1 MQPRRI
7 GIVGA
12 TGQVGATLA
21 EVLASEG
28 RSLRLLIHTP
38 GSAWRLARRPQELV
52 TADILDKENLTAAL
66 SGCDVV
72 VNCTRGGPTEMLDGL
87 RNILNVSRSL
97 AVSRFVH
104 LSSVAVYGD
113 PPAPGSECEDAP
125 TAPRK
130 GSYGWLKLRQDEL
143 VRDAARRG
151 LPSVSLCLP
160 NIGGPYSAFL
170 LQILDALANRGFALV
185 DGGAAPCVTVDVL
198 NVCRAIGGAIESDVV
213 DGRRLFVTDDD
224 DVTWRRLLD
233 RLVPL
238 APNPVTVRSISRQSV
253 SVPASAAPGTAMSL
267 LRALKHLVSSDVR
280 LALRKDPLL
289 ASVDSA
295 LRDMVRRLGAR
306 TEDKLRLAIE
316 GPTRVGPESDRT
328 ELIDQR
334 LANQQL
340 RGVRHRCDRAKKEI
354 GYQRAV
360 SFDGSMDAFERWLRQ
375 VRGMDEPGWDLA
387 RELYG

>member
-1 MQPRRI
+1 M
-7 GIVGA
+7 
-12 TGQVGATLA
+12 LA

-28 RSLRLLIHTP
+28 RSLRLLIHSP

-52 TADILDKENLTAAL
+52 AADILDKENLTAAL

-87 RNILNVSRSL
+87 RNILKVSRML

-130 GSYGWLKLRQDEL
+130 GSYGRLKLQQDEL

-151 LPSVSLCLP
+151 LPSVTLCLP
-160 NIGGPYSAFL
+160 NICGPYSAFL
-170 LQILDALANRGFALV
+170 LQILDSLANRSFALV
-185 DGGAAPCVTVDVL
+185 DDGSAPCVTVDVL
-198 NVCRAIGGAIESDVV
+198 NVCRAICSAIESDVG

-224 DVTWRRLLD
+224 DVRWRRLLD

-238 APNPVTVRSISRQSV
+238 TPNPVTVRNISRAAV
-253 SVPASAAPGTAMSL
+253 IPPASATPRTGMPL

-280 LALRKDPLL
+280 MELRKDPLL

-295 LRDMVRRLGAR
+295 LRDAVRRLGAR

-316 GPTRVGPESDRT
+316 GPTRVGPESDTT
-328 ELIDQR
+328 EPIDQR
-334 LANQQL
+334 VASQQL
-340 RGVRHRCDRAKKEI
+340 RGIRHRCDRAKREI
-354 GYQRAV
+354 GYRPAV

-375 VRGMDEPGWDLA
+375 VRGVDEPGWDLA
-387 RELYG
+387 GELYR